1 MTRAPATFE
10 RAPRLGDPDRPGY
23 EACTGCGICTLPCP
37 VWHQTHDVTLT
48 LHGRAKALQRGASV
62 DELAESLVTCVLCG
76 ACEPACPEGIDTVGM
91 TIDLRVMF
99 AQQGDSPLAALAARE
114 GESEPPGEP
123 LLLMRGSAGASPSPD
138 ERLGGSLALP
148 ATRFLPGRSVRANE
162 KYCQEIVAVLE
173 QRGNLTLSPDD
184 GSDIATAIEA
194 GLPVTPSRQER
205 FVQSLAGAREL
216 IVADGILHRFL
227 RRCLSRARVRVVGLG
242 EALLRLPAIRKA
254 LRPTDLYVIEPRGYH
269 ADFARLVR
277 VYDELRKQ
285 IGCEMNLDLQ
295 RIAIPTGASS
305 LQARTG
311 LEAVDSRQQARWILE
326 GRKVERVVVESLADR
341 EPFAQVTRLPVV
353 HLCEL
358 AAVEAPA

>member
-1 MTRAPATFE
+1 MTRAPTTFE

-23 EACTGCGICTLPCP
+23 EACTGCSICTLPCP

-91 TIDLRVMF
+91 TIDLRVML
-99 AQQGDSPLAALAARE
+99 AQQGDSSLTALAAQE
-114 GESEPPGEP
+114 MQLLKPP
-123 LLLMRGSAGASPSPD
+123 PD
-138 ERLGGSLALP
+138 VKAVSG
-148 ATRFLPGRSVRANE
+148 ATRFLPGLTIRAKE
-162 KYCQEIVAVLE
+162 EFCREIVAVLE
-173 QRGNLTLSPDD
+173 QSGSLSLSPDD
-184 GSDIATAIEA
+184 GSDIAIAIEA
-194 GLPVTPSRQER
+194 GLTIEPSRQEQ

-227 RRCLSRARVRVVGLG
+227 RQCLSRARARVIGLG

-269 ADFARLVR
+269 ADFARLVH
-277 VYDELRKQ
+277 VYDKLRKQ
-285 IGCEMNLDLQ
+285 VGCEMNLDLQ

-311 LEAVDSRQQARWILE
+311 NHAVDPCEQARWILK
-326 GRKVERVVVESLADR
+326 GRTVERVVVESLADR
-341 EPFAQVTRLPVV
+341 EPFAQVTQLPVV

-358 AAVEAPA
+358 ATVGAPA